1 MLVAANALNA
11 RASGSGPET
20 VVLVHGFGS
29 DQHVWDSYVYWMSRQ
44 CRVITYD
51 LPFSGDADPAF
62 FELRR
67 HGGIEG
73 NAQDLLDIL
82 HSFGVARCS
91 LVGHSLGGL
100 IGLYAAI
107 ERPQLIERLILLGTS
122 GRYLDGPGYKG
133 GLSQE
138 QLEASFNIVAENF
151 RAWAESYAPVA
162 TGRPL
167 KDPSSLT
174 FLGSLLRT
182 RADISIAMARPIFLG
197 DYRAHVK
204 QCTTPV
210 VLLQTKEDPS
220 VPMEAA
226 LALQQCLKG
235 SVLEIID
242 TTGHL
247 PHLSAP
253 EAVADALRRHL
264 PCLQEQPNSRSLKL
278 S

>member
-1 MLVAANALNA
+1 MLVSKDALNA
-11 RASGSGPET
+11 RMAGRGPD
-20 VVLVHGFGS
+20 VLVLVHGFGS
-29 DQHVWDSYVYWMSRQ
+29 DQRVWDSYVPWLSRH

-51 LPFSGDADPAF
+51 LPFSGDADPAY

-67 HGGIEG
+67 HGTIDG

-82 HSFGVARCS
+82 NSFGVERCS
-91 LVGHSLGGL
+91 LMGHSLGGL
-100 IGLYAAI
+100 IGLFAAI
-107 ERPQLIERLILLGTS
+107 ERPKLFDQLILLGTS

-133 GLSQE
+133 GLTQE
-138 QLEASFNIVAENF
+138 QLDASFAVVAENF

-167 KDPSSLT
+167 KDPTSLT

-182 RADISIAMARPIFLG
+182 RPDITVAMARPIFLG
-197 DYRAHVK
+197 DYREHVK

-210 VLLQTKEDPS
+210 LLLQTREDPS

-226 LALQQCLKG
+226 LSLQQCLKN
-235 SVLEIID
+235 STLEIID
-242 TTGHL
+242 TIGHL
-247 PHLSAP
+247 PHLSAA

-264 PCLQEQPNSRSLKL
+264 PCFQERPKIRLL
-278 S
+278 

>member
-1 MLVAANALNA
+1 
-11 RASGSGPET
+11 
-20 VVLVHGFGS
+20 
-29 DQHVWDSYVYWMSRQ
+29 
-44 CRVITYD
+44 
-51 LPFSGDADPAF
+51 
-62 FELRR
+62 
-67 HGGIEG
+67 
-73 NAQDLLDIL
+73 
-82 HSFGVARCS
+82 
-91 LVGHSLGGL
+91 L

-107 ERPQLIERLILLGTS
+107 ERPALFERLILLGTS

-138 QLEASFNIVAENF
+138 QLDASFNVVAENF
-151 RAWAESYAPVA
+151 RAWAESYTPVA

-182 RADISIAMARPIFLG
+182 RADISVAMARPIFLG
-197 DYRAHVK
+197 DYREHVK

-226 LALQQCLKG
+226 LSLQQCLKN
-235 SVLEIID
+235 STLEIID
-242 TTGHL
+242 TIGHL

-264 PCLQEQPNSRSLKL
+264 PCLLDQPKARAQKL
-278 S
+278 P